1 MEGTAITRQ
10 SCPEQSTGGPVSSP
24 NLYRS
29 CSDHGLHDE
38 LLITYT
44 SLLPSFRR
52 FRRFRDRVL
61 QDRRDKVDTRTR
73 CALLLV
79 GREPPSPRYDFA
91 APHIR

>member
-10 SCPEQSTGGPVSSP
+10 SCPEQSAGGPVSSP

-61 QDRRDKVDTRTR
+61 RDRRDKVDTRTR